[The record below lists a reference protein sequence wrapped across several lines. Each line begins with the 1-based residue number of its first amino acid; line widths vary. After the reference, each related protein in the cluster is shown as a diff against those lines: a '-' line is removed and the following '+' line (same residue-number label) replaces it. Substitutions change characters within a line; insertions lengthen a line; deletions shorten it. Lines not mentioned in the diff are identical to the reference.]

1 MISICKFVAEV
12 EEFKIEDESKE
23 LIAQELMP
31 LASRSTFA
39 LEIVNNSSILLSIVN
54 NSSTLLSIV
63 NNSSILLS
71 IVLVPGVAPFLVIEQ
86 FI

>member
-39 LEIVNNSSILLSIVN
+39 LEIVNNSSILLSIV
-54 NSSTLLSIV
+54 
-63 NNSSILLS
+63 
-71 IVLVPGVAPFLVIEQ
+71 LVPGVAPFLVIEQ